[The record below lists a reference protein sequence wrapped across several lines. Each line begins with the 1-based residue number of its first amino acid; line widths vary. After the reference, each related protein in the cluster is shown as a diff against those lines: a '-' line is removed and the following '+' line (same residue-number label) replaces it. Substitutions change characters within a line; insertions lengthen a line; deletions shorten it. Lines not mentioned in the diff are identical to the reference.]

1 MTKENRTFKFVMEV
15 VRCDQFLFYRIMS
28 TVYTFDYNFAMVTLV
43 SISFILNLITVLN
56 LLLALFPPNSCSSKK
71 LHLKVP
77 IERKS
82 AYF

>member
-15 VRCDQFLFYRIMS
+15 VRCDQFFIYRIMS
-28 TVYTFDYNFAMVTLV
+28 IVYTFDYNFAMVTLV

-56 LLLALFPPNSCSSKK
+56 LLLALFPPNSRFSQSFIQKC
-71 LHLKVP
+71 LF
-77 IERKS
+77 KS

>member
-15 VRCDQFLFYRIMS
+15 VRCDRFYFRIMS

-56 LLLALFPPNSCSSKK
+56 LSLALFLPIAVP
-71 LHLKVP
+71 LKSF
-77 IERKS
+77 ILS

>member
-15 VRCDQFLFYRIMS
+15 VRCDRFYFRIMS

-56 LLLALFPPNSCSSKK
+56 LLLAFFPPNSRFSQSFIQ
-71 LHLKVP
+71 VP
-77 IERKS
+77 IYKKCLFLN
-82 AYF
+82 A